1 MTPGQV
7 QTFTKQST
15 ANALWVNSLRLLT
28 TRPAS
33 RLQPI
38 VGWIHIQHTSITVA
52 FARWKFLF
60 LGLKTI
66 KSSSVQVKSLLVG
79 THLTIAITRSI

>member
-1 MTPGQV
+1 MIQNTENPRAV
-7 QTFTKQST
+7 RVFVSP
-15 ANALWVNSLRLLT
+15 ALT

-33 RLQPI
+33 RRQPI
-38 VGWIHIQHTSITVA
+38 VGWIHVQHTSITVA

-66 KSSSVQVKSLLVG
+66 KSSSAQVKSLLVG